1 MTPSSSELAAVDE
14 ESLIVE
20 DGVAG
25 TELMEEDIE
34 EQKRMITELKKKEEP
49 ALPSEQ
55 SGDTPMDESD
65 HIPTSSRKRERDDE
79 DQPLMF
85 EFKEPEKEERAI
97 ATNSRITRFTL
108 EPRTKSFAWGVA
120 AFALGMGVV

>member
-1 MTPSSSELAAVDE
+1 VDE